1 VSEPGRRDLSRRGL
15 LGPEEGWSLAP
26 VAAWLMVE
34 GRHIVDPIEL
44 LNTLA
49 QRLDAAGARLERL
62 GFTLGTIH
70 PQILAWGCFWRR
82 GKGATEFAGWHGVEH
97 SDAYIGSP
105 VQFVR
110 ERKQAFRRRL
120 VGLDEE
126 RDHSILH
133 ELRADGLTDYIA
145 LPLVFGSGIVNFMTV
160 ATAVPEG
167 FSDDDLDRLAALSNL
182 LAPVVEVLQA
192 RRMTLGLL
200 DTFVGPRIGKRILEG
215 QVKRGDGE
223 RIEAAFWYSDLRGF
237 TALSESLP
245 AADLLQLL
253 NEYFENCAA
262 AAAARGG
269 EILQFIGDAILIV
282 FEIKRPQD
290 EAAVCNDALDAAID
304 AFASIAV
311 VNHRRRHGGL
321 PQIEFGLGLHLG
333 TVTHANVGAPNRL
346 AFNVVG
352 PAVNKTARIQS
363 LTKEAG
369 VPLLL
374 SGEFAE
380 RIQRPLRSLGRFEL
394 RGVAGAHEVYTLEK
408 GL

>member
-1 VSEPGRRDLSRRGL
+1 VSEPGRRELSRHGL
-15 LGPEEGWSLAP
+15 LGPEAGWSLAP

-34 GRHIVDPIEL
+34 GRHIVDPVEL
-44 LNTLA
+44 LNALA

-62 GFTLGTIH
+62 GYTLGTIH

-82 GKGATEFAGWHGVEH
+82 GDSAVEFAGWHGVEH
-97 SDAYIGSP
+97 SDAYMGSP
-105 VQFVR
+105 VQYVR
-110 ERKQAFRRRL
+110 ERKLPFRRRL
-120 VGLDEE
+120 EALEE
-126 RDHSILH
+126 GRDHSILH
-133 ELRADGLTDYIA
+133 ELRADGMTDYTA
-145 LPLVFGSGIVNFMTV
+145 LPLLFGSGVVNFMTV

-167 FSDDDLDRLAALSNL
+167 FSDDDLERLAALSNL
-182 LAPVVEVLQA
+182 LAPIVEILQA

-215 QVKRGDGE
+215 QVKRGDGD

-253 NEYFENCAA
+253 NDYFENCAA
-262 AAAARGG
+262 ATAARGG

-282 FEIKRPQD
+282 FEIKRPED
-290 EAAVCNDALDAAID
+290 EARVCEDALDAAID
-304 AFASIAV
+304 AFAGIGV

-321 PQIEFGLGLHLG
+321 AEIEFGLGLHLG
-333 TVTHANVGAPNRL
+333 MVTHANVGAPNRL

-352 PAVNKTARIQS
+352 PAVNKTARIQA

-374 SGEFAE
+374 SKEFSR
-380 RIQRPLRSLGRFEL
+380 RIQRPLRSLGTFDL
-394 RGVAGAHEVYTLEK
+394 RGVAGAHEVFTPEK